1 MTLSNEIVKQIE
13 LLSLQDKTT
22 LVKIIMD
29 MIQKNY
35 NSEEDNELR
44 KELNLEAWD
53 QLSDEAWISFEENN
67 L

>member
-35 NSEEDNELR
+35 DSEEDNELR

>member
-1 MTLSNEIVKQIE
+1 MSLSNDMVKQIE

-35 NSEEDNELR
+35 NSDDDLR
-44 KELNLEAWD
+44 KELDLEAWD
-53 QLSDEAWISFEENN
+53 QASDEA
-67 L
+67 

>member
-29 MIQKNY
+29 MIQKKY
-35 NSEEDNELR
+35 DSEEDNELR